1 MSREKDSENTFA
13 SSPPAGAAAAPLARP
28 PGIAAAPLGEA
39 RLVPAAA
46 PPLAAVPV
54 PSSAAPSSAAP
65 SLAAAPSFAAAAA
78 PSGAV
83 PSASW
88 QQQLFCGYGSAV
100 LWRECVT
107 QIALS
112 LPISLTYLLSFALQ
126 LTSQVLVGHIS
137 ASALAAASL
146 GTVYANASGMA
157 VIIGLTS
164 ACETLASQAFGAGN
178 LPRVGV
184 VAQRA
189 SAVLL
194 AVCVP
199 CGVAW
204 LAAGPALR
212 SLGQDEETVAL
223 TATYIRMQLPGLPA
237 IAVYEVY
244 KRTLQSVG
252 VSAPQVVI
260 GCAAV
265 LLNLVVGTILVYFTP
280 LGFLGAP
287 LALSGSQMLMAA
299 MILLYIRWHRRIHA
313 ALRAAQRVWRRLFGG
328 GCRRRGGD
336 AGEERG
342 GGSER
347 DAAGLAAAAS
357 DLAVDIRP
365 LDGGGAGLEPLELSS
380 PSPLLPAA
388 AADAAAADAAAP
400 PDLDDV
406 LDAVF
411 SLPLRATHFLSGWRE
426 YLMLGLPSALL
437 LVTEWGSFEVGALI
451 AGLLSTNS
459 LAAHTVC
466 ASTAALSFMPPLG
479 LSVACGIRIG
489 QLCGEVDARR
499 AKLAYAAAWTLDT
512 AFVVGNAVF
521 IFAVGPVW
529 AWVFTDDADVVALTS
544 STIWMLAL
552 YSMFDSWQCV
562 AAGGLRGLG
571 LPGYGAGA
579 NVIGWVSVGLPL
591 AYVFAIV
598 LGWGLQGIWVG
609 FTTAVAV
616 TFALMTLTLARSDW
630 HAIAVASRARAL
642 QDVAKPPADAGADA
656 AAISGGAAASGLS
669 GALPPLLDAP
679 APEVPRGGA
688 GAAVAAGP

>member
-1 MSREKDSENTFA
+1 MPLEDA
-13 SSPPAGAAAAPLARP
+13 AAPPPAGAAAAPLPPSPP
-28 PGIAAAPLGEA
+28 PGIAAAP
-39 RLVPAAA
+39 PSAAA
-46 PPLAAVPV
+46 PP
-54 PSSAAPSSAAP
+54 
-65 SLAAAPSFAAAAA
+65 
-78 PSGAV
+78 
-83 PSASW
+83 ASW

-100 LWRECVT
+100 RWRECVT
-107 QIALS
+107 QMGLS

-299 MILLYIRWHRRIHA
+299 MILLYVRWHRRIHA
-313 ALRAAQRVWRRLFGG
+313 ALRAAQRARRRLFGD
-328 GCRRRGGD
+328 GCCRRGG
-336 AGEERG
+336 ERG
-342 GGSER
+342 ESGAGSER

-365 LDGGGAGLEPLELSS
+365 LDGGGFEPLESSS
-380 PSPLLPAA
+380 PLPRLPAPAVAVPSA
-388 AADAAAADAAAP
+388 ATAADAAAP

-411 SLPLRATHFLSGWRE
+411 SVPLRASHFLSGWRE
-426 YLMLGLPSALL
+426 YLQLGCPSALL

-512 AFVVGNAVF
+512 AFVAGNAIF
-521 IFAVGPVW
+521 IFAAGPVW

-544 STIWMLAL
+544 SAIWMLAL

-579 NVIGWVSVGLPL
+579 NVVGWVCVGLPL

-609 FTTAVAV
+609 FTAAVAV
-616 TFALMTLTLARSDW
+616 TFALMTVTLARKDW
-630 HAIAVASRARAL
+630 HAIAVASRERAL
-642 QDVAKPPADAGADA
+642 QDVAEPADAGAA
-656 AAISGGAAASGLS
+656 AAGDS
-669 GALPPLLDAP
+669 GAQPPLLDAP
-679 APEVPRGGA
+679 AEEKPRV
-688 GAAVAAGP
+688 AAAAFVAAGS